1 MTARTHKLV
10 KVMELREESARRAL
24 ARLLR
29 EVAKKRAGVEAL
41 EKLIDAVQERVVSI
55 LRSRYS
61 GEARTVAAL
70 SELEAHAQTLSE
82 NREQLQQLRR
92 QAQQALDELAMQQRN
107 AARHWRRSDV
117 RRGHVKSLAR
127 SERIASMV
135 RAYELEDEAHG
146 ERRAMSQRDS

>member
-29 EVAKKRAGVEAL
+29 EVAKKRAGIEAL
-41 EKLIDAVQERVVSI
+41 EKLIEAVQDRVDAI
-55 LRSRYS
+55 LRSRYT

-92 QAQQALDELAMQQRN
+92 QAQQALDELTTQQRN

-117 RRGHVKSLAR
+117 RRGHASSLAR
-127 SERIASMV
+127 SERIASAV
-135 RAYELEDEAHG
+135 RAHELEDEVHG
-146 ERRAMSQRDS
+146 ELRALTERDS